1 MGLLD
6 LIQVFVEALD
16 RVFENV
22 CELDL
27 IFNFEVLHQVLAEVI
42 QGGCVVETDIGRIV
56 AAVRTQRRVVKRPE
70 GSGGSLGGVA
80 RISGLGIM
88 GEGGWGR

>member
-1 MGLLD
+1 M
-6 LIQVFVEALD
+6 FVEALD

-56 AAVRTQRRVVKRPE
+56 AAVRAQRRVAKRPE
-70 GSGGSLGGVA
+70 VGGGSGSSGGLGGVGG
-80 RISGLGIM
+80 RLGGLGVL
-88 GEGGWGR
+88 GEGAWGGR

>member
-1 MGLLD
+1 M
-6 LIQVFVEALD
+6 FVEALD

-56 AAVRTQRRVVKRPE
+56 AAVRAQRKVVKRPVV
-70 GSGGSLGGVA
+70 GAGAGGG
-80 RISGLGIM
+80 
-88 GEGGWGR
+88 GGWGVLGSLE